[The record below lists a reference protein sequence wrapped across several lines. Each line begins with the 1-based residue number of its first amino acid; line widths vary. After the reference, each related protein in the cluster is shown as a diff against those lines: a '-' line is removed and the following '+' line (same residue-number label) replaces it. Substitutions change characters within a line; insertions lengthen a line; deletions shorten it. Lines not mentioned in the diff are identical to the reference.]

1 MTLEDLKATL
11 KDKEDFREKVK
22 AELFA
27 VTGQIQMLV
36 DMISKEESIKEETP
50 K

>member
-1 MTLEDLKATL
+1 LEELKATL
-11 KDKEDFREKVK
+11 KEKEDFREKVK

-27 VTGQIQMLV
+27 VTGQIQMLE
-36 DMISKEESIKEETP
+36 DMIKKEESKTEETP